1 MEIVPVA
8 MEDFDDELLG
18 VRLTTLGRGPNR
30 LRYCRITLGCISHLG
45 VVLMQEPTGAKYIR
59 LCAVQICA
67 WKPGRVSSET
77 LFLALG
83 LSGFC
88 LQRSRHSAP
97 RHNKVSKRNL
107 APGFGPLAQKG
118 VLY

>member
-1 MEIVPVA
+1 MSTSTYASVEIMEIVPVA

-45 VVLMQEPTGAKYIR
+45 LVLMQEPTGAKYIR

-67 WKPGRVSSET
+67 WKPGRESSET

-88 LQRSRHSAP
+88 LQRSRHSRP
-97 RHNKVSKRNL
+97 PVTTR
-107 APGFGPLAQKG
+107 
-118 VLY
+118 